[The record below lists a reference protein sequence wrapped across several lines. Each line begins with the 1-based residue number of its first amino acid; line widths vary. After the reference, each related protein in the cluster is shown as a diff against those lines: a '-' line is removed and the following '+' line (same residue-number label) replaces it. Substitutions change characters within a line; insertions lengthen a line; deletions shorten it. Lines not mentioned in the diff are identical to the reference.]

1 MEVISLSDLTD
12 PRGLS
17 YDLGLPKKEDK
28 VSDLDEESKAYKE
41 MAKHWELI
49 LALRGGTLKVRG
61 DGRKWLPQEPR
72 ETNTAYNNRLNRSV
86 VFGAYTKTIDTLAGL
101 PFLRAVNIENIPEQL
116 AYLKEEADAGN
127 RDLTN
132 FAHSLLEE
140 ALDLGLTYIFV
151 DMPYFEGDIS
161 LEDEIRYKIRPY
173 FSQISP
179 TNIIRWTKKRIGGL
193 DILTS
198 IVIKEEDVEYDGFK
212 EEEIEQVRIITAD
225 YIQIWRENEEEEK
238 WYLYK
243 TIPNSL
249 GKIPIIPVYANRT
262 GFMQG
267 LPCLED
273 LAWLN
278 LRHYQK
284 QSDLDNIEH
293 VANVPILFGAGF
305 QEGELDGVEI
315 GPNRAITASDPNAK
329 LGYVEHT
336 AAAIGASQA
345 SIRILE
351 ERMAAMGADL
361 IVRKSVDRQTATARK
376 IDQSESISMLQ
387 VIINN
392 LETALEQ
399 AVKLAAE
406 WINIEAN
413 NIQID
418 IGDYLDTPAGPNL
431 LDIFAQSLIEN
442 GGMSLEDVQHEL
454 RRRGVLSDVFENGE
468 KKPIKQSIE
477 ATPIVAEQQPVV

>member
-1 MEVISLSDLTD
+1 MEMNDLKNLTD
-12 PRGLS
+12 PRGIS
-17 YDLGLPKKEDK
+17 FNLGLPDK
-28 VSDLDEESKAYKE
+28 DKDVVGMDEESKAYKK
-41 MAKHWELI
+41 MSRHWELP
-49 LALRGGTLKVRG
+49 LALRGGTLRVRNE
-61 DGRKWLPQEPR
+61 GRKWLPQEPR
-72 ETNTAYNNRLNRSV
+72 ETNTAYINRLNRSV
-86 VFGAYTKTIDTLAGL
+86 VFGAYTRTIDTLAGL
-101 PFLRAVNIENIPEQL
+101 PFLRAINIENIPDKL
-116 AYLKEEADAGN
+116 SYLKDEADSNN

-140 ALDLGLTYIFV
+140 SLDLGLTYILV
-151 DMPYFEGDIS
+151 DMPYFEGNLS
-161 LEDEIRYKIRPY
+161 LEEEIKYKIRPY

-179 TNIIRWTKKRIGGL
+179 VNVIRWTKQRVGGL

-198 IVIKEEDVEYDGFK
+198 VTIKEEETEYNGHK
-212 EEEIEQVRIITAD
+212 EEEIKQIRVITSSE
-225 YIQIWRENEEEEK
+225 IQIWREKEEK
-238 WYLYK
+238 WYLHK
-243 TIPNSL
+243 VIPNNL
-249 GKIPIIPVYANRT
+249 GKIPIIAVYTNRT

-267 LPCLED
+267 QPCLED

-329 LGYVEHT
+329 LGYVEHS

-351 ERMAAMGADL
+351 ERMASMGADL
-361 IVRKSVDRQTATARK
+361 IVRKSVDRQTATARR

-392 LETALEQ
+392 IETALEQ
-399 AVKLAAE
+399 AIKLAGE
-406 WINIEAN
+406 WIDVTADSV
-413 NIQID
+413 QID
-418 IGDYLDTPAGPNL
+418 IGDYLDTPSGPNL
-431 LDIFAQSLIEN
+431 LDLFAQSLIEN
-442 GGMSLEDVQHEL
+442 GGMSLEDIQHEL
-454 RRRGVLSDVFENGE
+454 RRRGVLSDVFENGA
-468 KKPIKQSIE
+468 KQPIKQN
-477 ATPIVAEQQPVV
+477 QPEV